1 MPGRWKSTSCHR
13 PPRRT
18 SRSATSNPRSSA
30 RGTCRATIPNTST
43 TGRDG
48 RRSPPG
54 RTKPSSVPPRLSPA
68 RPPQIKLFNSHEF
81 TPEMELL
88 TSPKGSLL
96 QPAPSFRFTEL
107 NDECQYTA
115 WLSFIDADGAKCH
128 AQYQHPDAPRPGELW
143 NGKVVSFDRLKLYRD
158 DGSDHPPV
166 SLKTG
171 KIYRIQVNVG
181 CVDEH
186 GHVQSATVTRQLIG
200 TTFIAVDKKTSA
212 EPGKRSK

>member
-1 MPGRWKSTSCHR
+1 MEV
-13 PPRRT
+13 
-18 SRSATSNPRSSA
+18 
-30 RGTCRATIPNTST
+30 
-43 TGRDG
+43 DV
-48 RRSPPG
+48 
-54 RTKPSSVPPRLSPA
+54 VPPAAATHEPKCYVQPTIERPRDMPSDHPEHVHDWSGWPTFPA
-68 RPPQIKLFNSHEF
+68 RKNKAKQRAAPPQPSAPPQIKLFNSHEF